1 MISIS
6 RYFIKTSILCFSLGM
21 SCGIWQY
28 GHHAFGWETPYTI
41 TMAHSHVILIGGMVN
56 MIIGVA
62 VWLFPRSKKG
72 YKFYDPNIIWA
83 TYLILTAS
91 TITRFCA
98 ELLAGITMNQ
108 SWLVI
113 GFWTSTI
120 QLITLAVI
128 FSQLWDRVRSKGS
141 YIREAAGETF

>member
-6 RYFIKTSILCFSLGM
+6 RYFIKTSILCFGLGM

-28 GHHAFGWETPYTI
+28 GHYAFGWEAPDTI

-72 YKFYDPNIIWA
+72 YRFYDPKIIWI
-83 TYLILTAS
+83 TYLILTLS
-91 TITRFCA
+91 TITRFCV
-98 ELLAGITMNQ
+98 ELLAGITLNH
-108 SWLVI
+108 SWLII
-113 GFWTSTI
+113 GFWTSVLQMTV
-120 QLITLAVI
+120 LAII
-128 FSQLWDRVRSKGS
+128 FFQLWDRVRSKGS
-141 YIREAAGETF
+141 YIREATGETF